1 MGFDFVIGDVSFMS
15 LNAAKLE
22 KIARMALF
30 DVPEAQIAKAV
41 GLEDIADYIESQEY
55 KDVLARIS
63 TEYFEQNQQLNDGW
77 NSVEALAL
85 TAVID
90 NLTWSKDP
98 DFALRA
104 AGMANKANRRGD
116 VTQQPINGQAGARA
130 VFHLTQNFIQK
141 LQNFG
146 DENKGVVNGNADLGI
161 ENKPA
166 HKDTDYMVPEKVEK
180 LFVVNQP
187 KVNKPEDML
196 KFFPDNELIPA
207 E

>member
-1 MGFDFVIGDVSFMS
+1 M

-41 GLEDIADYIESQEY
+41 GIGDITEYTESQEY

-85 TAVID
+85 TAVVD

-116 VTQQPINGQAGARA
+116 VTQEPINGQAGARA

-146 DENKGVVNGNADLGI
+146 SENKGVVNTVEID
-161 ENKPA
+161 NKPA

-196 KFFPDNELIPA
+196 KFFPDNELVPA

>member
-1 MGFDFVIGDVSFMS
+1 M

-41 GLEDIADYIESQEY
+41 GVSDIAEYIESQEY

-77 NSVEALAL
+77 NSIEALAL

-146 DENKGVVNGNADLGI
+146 NEGKGSNGVEI

-187 KVNKPEDML
+187 KVNKPEDLL
-196 KFFPDNELIPA
+196 KFFPDNELVPA